1 MFLIILTLL
10 SALSISAVA
19 IYYSIAGLA
28 AIFAGAVIPIMV
40 MGSVLEVG
48 KLITASWLYQ
58 NWSHAPRLLK
68 YYLSFAVF
76 VLMFITSMGIFGFL
90 SKAHIEQT
98 SMSTEQIALIDTLDD
113 KISRSNLK
121 IDRWTGELD
130 RLMKGEDVRVDNL
143 IAQEQ
148 QVLDGIYTKI
158 KQEKDDIRV
167 DFDKQIELQNNRLKQ
182 AQERKEADIAAAQER
197 YKTAFSKKGLDEA
210 IAQAKANE
218 LSVASAVQKE
228 ILQINNALNDT
239 LAGVDSK
246 YADEITDIQN
256 RIQDLRNQAN
266 TKTQDIDV
274 RISELET
281 FIDTEQTAIDG
292 VREEKFLYE
301 KEYRKLEAEVG
312 PIKYIAEFIY
322 GETAD
327 QTLLEEA
334 VRWVIIIIIVVFDPL
349 AVLMLIAANYSIKRK
364 YGKTLED
371 YADSSFKSKRSD
383 IKKMKQ
389 DLARFNE
396 LKEHED
402 HFKEYEQARAE
413 KIDANEPP
421 EFDNTPMTEEEEYR
435 NAGISKK
442 EIQELKE
449 KEFEKREEE
458 WKESLEEIS
467 KQARDE
473 DNEKPDNPEQSE
485 LFEKS
490 SINLDDVKKKD

>member
-90 SKAHIEQT
+90 SKAHVEQT
-98 SMSTEQIALIDTLDD
+98 SLSTEQVALIETLDD
-113 KISRSNLK
+113 KIARSNLK

-148 QVLDGIYTKI
+148 DVLDGIYAKI
-158 KQEKDDIRV
+158 KQEKDDIRL
-167 DFDKQIELQNNRLKQ
+167 DFDKQIQLQNDRLKQ
-182 AQERKEADIAAAQER
+182 AQERKDSDIAAAQER
-197 YKTAFSKKGLDEA
+197 YENSFSKSGLDEA
-210 IAQAKANE
+210 IAEAKANE
-218 LSVASAVQKE
+218 LSVASAVQKQ
-228 ILQINNALNDT
+228 ILSINNSLNDA

-266 TKTQDIDV
+266 NKTQDIDT
-274 RISELET
+274 RINELDS
-281 FIDTEQTAIDG
+281 FIETEQTAIDD

-312 PIKYIAEFIY
+312 PIKYIAEFVY
-322 GETAD
+322 GQEAD
-327 QTLLEEA
+327 KNLLEEA
-334 VRWVIIIIIVVFDPL
+334 VRWVIIIIIFVFDPL
-349 AVLMLIAANYSIKRK
+349 AVLMLIAANYSIKRRF
-364 YGKTLED
+364 GKTLED
-371 YADSSFKSKRSD
+371 YADGSFEKRSS

-402 HFKEYEQARAE
+402 HFKEYEKARAE

-421 EFDNTPMTEEEEYR
+421 EFDNTPMTEEEEYK

-458 WKESLEEIS
+458 WKKSLEEIS
-467 KQARDE
+467 KQAQDE
-473 DNEKPDNPEQSE
+473 DNKKPDNPEQSE